1 LIHFLVYNLAMIKV
15 NIHEIK
21 VHLSRYLREV
31 EEGET
36 ILLCKRN
43 VPVAEI
49 RPLRSERRKE
59 RPLGLAKGKFKVPPE
74 FFEPLPPELIE
85 SFEGRRG

>member
-1 LIHFLVYNLAMIKV
+1 LIHFLVYNLTMIKV

-21 VHLSRYLREV
+21 AHLSRYLREV
-31 EEGET
+31 EKGET

-49 RPLRSERRKE
+49 RPLRSERRGE
-59 RPLGLAKGKFKVPPE
+59 RPLGRAKGKFKVPPE
-74 FFEPLPPELIE
+74 FFEPLPPEVIE